1 MTTTTSNSNAEQTR
15 ELVITRTFD
24 APRNLVYKAW
34 TDPAQLAKWF
44 GPNQFT
50 IPVCEL
56 DVRPGGAIL
65 IHIMSP
71 EGDVYPM
78 KGEFREVE
86 PPERLVFTSAA
97 YASVDGPLLLE
108 DRTTVTLAED
118 NGKTTL
124 TMHAVVT
131 KATPGAEGALAGMEQ
146 GWNETLDKLADHLA
160 KI

>member
-78 KGEFREVE
+78 KGEFQEVE

-97 YASVDGPLLLE
+97 YPSADGPLLLE

-131 KATPGAEGALAGMEQ
+131 KATPGTEGALAGMEQ
-146 GWNETLDKLADHLA
+146 GWNATLDKLADHLA

>member
-65 IHIMSP
+65 IHM
-71 EGDVYPM
+71 M
-78 KGEFREVE
+78 
-86 PPERLVFTSAA
+86 
-97 YASVDGPLLLE
+97 
-108 DRTTVTLAED
+108 
-118 NGKTTL
+118 
-124 TMHAVVT
+124 
-131 KATPGAEGALAGMEQ
+131 
-146 GWNETLDKLADHLA
+146 
-160 KI
+160 